1 MKKCYLFS
9 HLACYRT
16 STTRTR
22 SSLRTTVSSVKDEQH
37 SPAASTA
44 QTAGHSS
51 ASLWSGSASSRQST
65 SPSTAPNVDWN
76 SLVCPPQASRH
87 DSWNSDT
94 GNSLQLVGPHYPTTE
109 QAPSQTF
116 VRPGQYQLR
125 PSEIGQRV
133 SNQLNGAVFSSSI
146 HETEPRLS
154 GIGALT
160 PDHQNLEQPYSEPN
174 LADISFQRQGTLD
187 IGRPV
192 TSNQWPSPQ
201 PRDLLQRAS
210 TSTPP
215 LLFSRNILTNPPT
228 APRFQ
233 VAHLPDDYATLA
245 DQTFLQDDTT
255 SRKIYAN
262 WTHHDSDLGTLVPY
276 LGAGADWGHTSTP
289 LNDSLSN
296 SYYRL
301 PLNIYHD
308 YRTQPV
314 ADTPEMVRLWP
325 RPCFLRL
332 ILTRGWEGGIMP
344 ARVLGSTNLLI
355 GCHPILVMAN
365 IVESLIGLT
374 GALRMVLVLESLYKL
389 HEYLD
394 NMTGLKPTVN
404 CAIKLFD

>member
-9 HLACYRT
+9 HLACYRSPT
-16 STTRTR
+16 ARTR

-51 ASLWSGSASSRQST
+51 ASSWSGSTSSQQSA

-76 SLVCPPQASRH
+76 GLVCPPQASRH
-87 DSWNSDT
+87 DSWNSDI

-116 VRPGQYQLR
+116 VQPGQYRLR

-154 GIGALT
+154 GIGAFT
-160 PDHQNLEQPYSEPN
+160 PDHRNMEQPYSESS
-174 LADISFQRQGTLD
+174 LADISFQRQGGFD

-192 TSNQWPSPQ
+192 TSNQWPSSQ
-201 PRDLLQRAS
+201 PRDILQRAPM
-210 TSTPP
+210 STPP

-228 APRFQ
+228 APRSQ
-233 VAHLPDDYATLA
+233 VAYSPDDYATLA
-245 DQTFLQDDTT
+245 DQAFLQDATT
-255 SRKIYAN
+255 SRSIHAN
-262 WTHHDSDLGTLVPY
+262 WTHHDSDIGAFVPY
-276 LGAGADWGHTSTP
+276 LGAGADLGHTSTP

-301 PLNIYHD
+301 PLNRYHD
-308 YRTQPV
+308 YRTRPV

-355 GCHPILVMAN
+355 GYHPILVMVN
-365 IVESLIGLT
+365 IFENLIGLT
-374 GALRMVLVLESLYKL
+374 GALRVVLVLESLYKL
-389 HEYLD
+389 HAYLD
-394 NMTGLKPTVN
+394 NMTGLKPTPSR
-404 CAIKLFD
+404 AIKLFD